1 MKMKVCEAVWD
12 ILFRGGV
19 NRVYGIVGTSI
30 LPAINS
36 LGFLRD
42 KIRYISCRHEQVA
55 GSMADAE
62 GRITQKPGVAI
73 VHAAPGALNA
83 SISVANA
90 YKDASPMLL
99 IAGSVSTEDR
109 GRDGFLDVKLK
120 ETFEHFT
127 IASYRIDKPEVL
139 PNVLTEAY
147 RRAIS
152 IPRGPVFIEIA
163 ENLWHKEIEID
174 ENNLNFKADSLPR
187 LKEEDG
193 KDCKRMLDES
203 FKPLILSGGGVIH
216 AKAAQDLRKF
226 AEAYNIPVITTGN
239 GRGAIPEDHPLCYGR
254 SGYAGG
260 NSAADY
266 AFANADLIFV
276 IGATVSDLTDYS
288 GTWKPGGRVVVV
300 HPYQRAI
307 EEAKSRGFIAV
318 KADAKSFI
326 NFFVKVPPG
335 ELIPKKDG
343 WIKELDAKKEEWNQM
358 LRRAMDKPAGV
369 ISPGG
374 VLRKLREILKRDAI
388 VSTGAGMHLIYVNDF
403 VECYEPGTFLATNN
417 FGSMG
422 FGLAGALAAKV
433 IYPERETVAILGD
446 GEFMMTLQDM
456 ETAVREKLNVK
467 IVVLNDNSYRVLR
480 VAQVLD
486 GLEPFGTEHT
496 NPDFIALAGVFGFK
510 GFRIT
515 PDNIDEPLKEFI
527 SVDSPA
533 LLEIPLDI
541 DDIPPTNMEAVLKM
555 RNRY

>member
-1 MKMKVCEAVWD
+1 MKMRVCEALWE
-12 ILFRGGV
+12 ILLRGGV
-19 NRVYGIVGTSI
+19 NRVYGIIGTSI

-36 LGFLRD
+36 LGALRD

-62 GRITQKPGVAI
+62 GRITEKPGVAI

-83 SISVANA
+83 AISVANA

-109 GRDGFLDVKLK
+109 GRDGFLDLKLK

-127 IASYRIDKPEVL
+127 IASYRVDKAEVL
-139 PNVLTEAY
+139 PHIVTEAY

-163 ENLWHKEIEID
+163 ENLWHKEIEFD
-174 ENNLNFKADSLPR
+174 ENNLNFKADPLPR

-193 KDCKRMLDES
+193 RDCKRMLDES
-203 FKPLILSGGGVIH
+203 FKPVILSGGGVIH
-216 AKAAQDLRKF
+216 AKATQDLRKF

-288 GTWKPGGRVVVV
+288 GTWKPDGKVVVV
-300 HPYQRAI
+300 HPYQKAI
-307 EEAKSRGFIAV
+307 EDAQSRGFIAV

-343 WIKELDAKKEEWNQM
+343 WIKELDAKKAEWNQM
-358 LRRAMDKPAGV
+358 LKTAMDKPAGV

-374 VLRKLREILKRDAI
+374 ILRKLREILKRESF

-422 FGLAGALAAKV
+422 FGLAGALAAKA
-433 IYPERETVAILGD
+433 IYPEREAVAILGD
-446 GEFMMTLQDM
+446 GEFMMTLQDI

-486 GLEPFGTEHT
+486 GIEPYGTEHL
-496 NPDFIALAGVFGFK
+496 NPDFIQLAQSFGIK
-510 GFRIT
+510 GYKLSA
-515 PDNIDEPLKEFI
+515 DNAESILHEFL
-527 SVDSPA
+527 SLDSPA
-533 LLEIPLDI
+533 LLEIPVDR